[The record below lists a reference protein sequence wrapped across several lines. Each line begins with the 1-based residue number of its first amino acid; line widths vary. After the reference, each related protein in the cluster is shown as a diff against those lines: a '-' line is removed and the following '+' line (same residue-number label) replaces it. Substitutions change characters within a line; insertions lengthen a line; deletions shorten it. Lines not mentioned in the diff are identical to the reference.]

1 MNEEFIGRSKE
12 RIVVNGSV
20 FKWRPV
26 KSGVPQWSFLGPVLF
41 NIIISDID
49 QGIKGTL
56 GSLLMISS

>member
-1 MNEEFIGRSKE
+1 MKNSLEGQRRGLWSM
-12 RIVVNGSV
+12 

-49 QGIKGTL
+49 EGIKGTL